1 MSLIVIWCFRYVLY
15 FNDLI
20 VFFKQKTAYELRIS
34 DWSSDVCSSDL
45 LFNFKALLDQ
55 HQDELAAL
63 ITAEHGKV
71 FSDAKGEVVRGIEVV
86 EFACAAPQLL
96 KGQYTDQ
103 IGGGIDNWSMRQP
116 LGGVAGITPFQSP
129 MMVPGWWR
137 SEERRV
143 GQEGGSSLKS

>member
-86 EFACAAPQLL
+86 EFACAA
-96 KGQYTDQ
+96 
-103 IGGGIDNWSMRQP
+103 
-116 LGGVAGITPFQSP
+116 
-129 MMVPGWWR
+129 R

-143 GQEGGSSLKS
+143 EKECVSTCRSRWSPYH